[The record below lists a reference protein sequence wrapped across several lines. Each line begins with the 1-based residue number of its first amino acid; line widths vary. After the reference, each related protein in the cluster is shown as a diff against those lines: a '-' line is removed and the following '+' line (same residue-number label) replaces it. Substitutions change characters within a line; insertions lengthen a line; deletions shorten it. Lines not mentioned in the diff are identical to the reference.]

1 MYKMGWMAGQKSW
14 SLPSLLLPLCFPGRF
29 IPINNICS
37 PGAHFDF
44 MTFSTQGHICKKL
57 HLNPLG
63 AKGTLCKS
71 QSMCVQEHSSLRPL
85 LFLPSGRFVKKQ
97 LSGAA
102 KNFGTSAEEFAVR
115 RCIHST
121 ARHAAASGPGVPP
134 PANPGCTIQF
144 LQLG

>member
-1 MYKMGWMAGQKSW
+1 
-14 SLPSLLLPLCFPGRF
+14 
-29 IPINNICS
+29 
-37 PGAHFDF
+37 

-144 LQLG
+144 LQLGYHQKKKLLTAGPTLILHIREGNPETSLQGLDQFPCPEKAL